1 VVFLPSQFWARPER
15 AVLCPAFYV
24 LIDYAA
30 VFILLM
36 QISFS
41 HFSSLGCRSHAP
53 LIASGAGCDSYF
65 WFLRSLIIP
74 ARFQSA
80 EGFLELGAS

>member
-36 QISFS
+36 QISF
-41 HFSSLGCRSHAP
+41 F
-53 LIASGAGCDSYF
+53 LI
-65 WFLRSLIIP
+65 FLRSVAGLMLLLSHQVLAVIP
-74 ARFQSA
+74 TFGSYAR
-80 EGFLELGAS
+80 